1 MLFDNRIITEF
12 LEDFARNVIITDDEY
27 KSLGLHHL
35 MNFRN
40 RIGQHE
46 YDKTHNDLQKHFRQQ
61 MLNKQIFILED
72 EDLIINENGSRSK
85 TYLPN
90 MKQFR
95 SEIPYYIV
103 SNICIY
109 LILLIFKIVIYVI
122 IA

>member
-1 MLFDNRIITEF
+1 
-12 LEDFARNVIITDDEY
+12 
-27 KSLGLHHL
+27 
-35 MNFRN
+35 
-40 RIGQHE
+40 
-46 YDKTHNDLQKHFRQQ
+46 

-90 MKQFR
+90 MKQFL

-109 LILLIFKIVIYVI
+109 LILLIFIIVIYVI
-122 IA
+122 IARIEKVCLLLREAG

>member
-1 MLFDNRIITEF
+1 
-12 LEDFARNVIITDDEY
+12 
-27 KSLGLHHL
+27 
-35 MNFRN
+35 
-40 RIGQHE
+40 
-46 YDKTHNDLQKHFRQQ
+46 
-61 MLNKQIFILED
+61 MLNKNVCILED
-72 EDLIINENGSRSK
+72 GDLIINENGSRSK

-122 IA
+122 IAQIERVCLLRREAG